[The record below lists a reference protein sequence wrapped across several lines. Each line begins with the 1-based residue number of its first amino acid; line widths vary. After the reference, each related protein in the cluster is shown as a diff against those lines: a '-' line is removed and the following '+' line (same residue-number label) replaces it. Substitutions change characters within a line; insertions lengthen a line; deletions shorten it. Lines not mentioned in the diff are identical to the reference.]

1 MSSRRRADYLIREF
15 ANDKLSAV
23 VLDIERNGQPAKLI
37 YEVRAGNDS
46 PPVAPA
52 LP

>member
-1 MSSRRRADYLIREF
+1 MAMSSRRRADYLIREF

-37 YEVRAGNDS
+37 YEVRPCNDS
-46 PPVAPA
+46 AA
-52 LP
+52 TQ